1 MLIAEIMKCF
11 LCLDL
16 NTKQCYEYIIKNLN
30 YFVSERIVRN
40 VFTEISKIITKYM
53 KILYQSERLGYKDQ
67 HKNFSVDESLINHF
81 ENRQIWL
88 LGACDNETKEFCIEA
103 VYNRDTETLK
113 EFIIIFTEP
122 GNNIITDGSA
132 GNNFLDHPNSG
143 YIRYAHNQGGGNFG
157 LDLNPHHI
165 WKVFGPRSKEK

>member
-1 MLIAEIMKCF
+1 MF

-16 NTKQCYEYIIKNLN
+16 NAKRCYKYIIKNLN

-40 VFTEISKIITKYM
+40 VYTEMSKIITKYM

-67 HKNFSVDESLINHF
+67 HKIFSVDETLINHF

-88 LGACDNETKEFCIEA
+88 LGACDNETKEFRIEA

-113 EFIIIFTEP
+113 ELISTFIEP
-122 GNNIITDGSA
+122 GNNIITDGWA
-132 GNNFLDHPNSG
+132 GNKFLDHPNSRFFDMP
-143 YIRYAHNQGGGNFG
+143 ITTAVEI
-157 LDLNPHHI
+157 L
-165 WKVFGPRSKEK
+165 V